1 MSTTSSLSSWLSS
14 SRFFSSVSS
23 HSPTS
28 LSSFASSYWPWR
40 ALILLLSLYL
50 WWCPHFPF
58 FFTLPL
64 YFLISSAGSASLSLL
79 SVWWR
84 KVVVVRRGY
93 NSWWRGGLWF
103 VTIFYGMC
111 CQKSRKVHNSGCQF
125 SNIQYEAVQD
135 DVGTRHR
142 NSFKKCNNGYNNVAI
157 LNSSWHLHQ
166 PRKMSILD
174 DDVVTICPSDLIG
187 WYNLGTKGV
196 ILVQQVLWEPVSD

>member
-142 NSFKKCNNGYNNVAI
+142 NSLKNVIMVTMTLQFLTHHGTYINQEKCPF
-157 LNSSWHLHQ
+157 LMMMSSKYVLVIW
-166 PRKMSILD
+166 LD
-174 DDVVTICPSDLIG
+174 DII
-187 WYNLGTKGV
+187 
-196 ILVQQVLWEPVSD
+196 